1 MNSFV
6 ACNRLS
12 NKIRLTSANKSRERV
27 KMGVRRV
34 VTGHDNEGKA
44 IFASDEIVEPTTL
57 SLLPGAEFF
66 QLWGADEIP
75 TFPDDGSRPPHA
87 TYFPP
92 LGGYRF
98 GIFTVQP
105 DTEASMMPEN
115 FDIET
120 AIAEVE
126 EKLPGMAEHLET
138 DNPGMHTTDT
148 VDYEFVISGEVVL
161 ELDDGAEVTLKPG
174 DTVVQNGTRHAWRNR
189 TSEPAVLVVVLIG
202 AKRNE

>member
-1 MNSFV
+1 M
-6 ACNRLS
+6 
-12 NKIRLTSANKSRERV
+12 
-27 KMGVRRV
+27 MGIRRV
-34 VTGHDNEGKA
+34 VTGHNNEGKA
-44 IFASDEIVEPTTL
+44 VFASDEIVEPTTL

-75 TFPDDGSRPPHA
+75 TFPDDGSRPTHNLLP
-87 TYFPP
+87 TSRRLPVWN
-92 LGGYRF
+92 
-98 GIFTVQP
+98 FTVQP
-105 DTEASMMPEN
+105 DTESSMMPEN

-189 TSEPAVLVVVLIG
+189 TNEPAVLVVVLIG
-202 AKRNE
+202 AKRSS